1 MVISGGKKFFNYGI
15 PRSDECRKK
24 ISERRK
30 QYLANLTI
38 EERDILAQRS
48 RESGIKG
55 AEKIGKKAKERLSDP
70 EFYQKHVETHNTQEY
85 RENLSIKITEAFQ
98 RDDVKERH
106 LQSVNTNEY
115 KQLQRELTK
124 NRWEKEGYR
133 DKVSNSLKQTLSSAE
148 HRKKMSEKSKEST
161 TKRLETRRLNKLK
174 KEIRNE
180 HQIFQ
185 GLYQRE
191 D

>member
-1 MVISGGKKFFNYGI
+1 MVISGGKKFFNYGF
-15 PRSDECRKK
+15 PRSNECRKK

-38 EERDILAQRS
+38 EEKDILAQRS
-48 RESGIKG
+48 REAGIKG

-70 EFYQKHVETHNTQEY
+70 EFYQKHVEAHNTQEY

-106 LQSVNTNEY
+106 LQSVNTDEY

-124 NRWEKEGYR
+124 NQWEKEGHR

-148 HRKKMSEKSKEST
+148 HRKKMSEKAKEST
-161 TKRLETRRLNKLK
+161 EKRLLTRSVNLQKTKLNETPKSINTN
-174 KEIRNE
+174 IQ
-180 HQIFQ
+180 QI
-185 GLYQRE
+185 
-191 D
+191 

>member
-48 RESGIKG
+48 REAGIKG

-70 EFYQKHVETHNTQEY
+70 EFYQKHVELRHTQEY

-106 LQSVNTNEY
+106 LQSVNTDEY
-115 KQLQRELTK
+115 KQKISQKNKERFQNFSEREKISASMKQVCSSPEYRELMSK
-124 NRWEKEGYR
+124 RAKEC
-133 DKVSNSLKQTLSSAE
+133 E
-148 HRKKMSEKSKEST
+148 E
-161 TKRLETRRLNKLK
+161 KRLLTRLANLQKLK
-174 KEIRNE
+174 
-180 HQIFQ
+180 
-185 GLYQRE
+185 
-191 D
+191 

>member
-1 MVISGGKKFFNYGI
+1 M
-15 PRSDECRKK
+15 PRSEECRRK

-30 QYLANLTI
+30 EYLSNLTDI
-38 EERDILAQRS
+38 ERENLVRRS
-48 RESGIKG
+48 RNAGIKG
-55 AEKIGKKAKERLSDP
+55 ADKIGKKAKERLSDP
-70 EFYQKHVETHNTQEY
+70 EFYQKHLDARRTDEY
-85 RENLSIKITEAFQ
+85 RSNLSNKIKIVYQ
-98 RDDVKERH
+98 REEVRERH
-106 LQSVNTNEY
+106 LQSVNTEEY
-115 KQLQRELTK
+115 RQLQSELTK
-124 NRWEKEGYR
+124 KLWKKEGHR
-133 DKVSNSLKQTLSSAE
+133 DKVSNSLKQTLSSSE